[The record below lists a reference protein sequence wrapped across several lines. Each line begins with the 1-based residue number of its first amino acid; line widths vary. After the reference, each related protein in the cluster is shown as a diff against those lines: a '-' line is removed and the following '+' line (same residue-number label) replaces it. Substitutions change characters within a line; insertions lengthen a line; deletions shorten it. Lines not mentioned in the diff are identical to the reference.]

1 MAMTWYPGHMKT
13 ARRQMAEA
21 MPKIDA
27 VIEVVDARLPVSSG
41 NPILA
46 QMRQRKPCLMV
57 LNKADLADPLVTKR
71 WIAHFEHQGK
81 EVRALALNATRAKEV
96 TLLPKL
102 CRSLVPHRG
111 IPGKPLRVMVVGIP
125 NVGKSTLINTLA
137 GRRIAKVGNQPAITR
152 SAQQVDL
159 RNGLLLFDTPGILWP
174 DPGDELA
181 ALRLAASG
189 AIGNAAMDYHE
200 VGRFAAAYLLRHYPD
215 LLCGRYNLSFLPA
228 DGEEVLTELG
238 RRRGCLE
245 KGGEVDYYRAAEIF
259 LRELQSGKIGR
270 ISFEAP
276 DEIRLAGEKDS

>member
-1 MAMTWYPGHMKT
+1 MAITWYPGHMKT

-46 QMRQRKPCLMV
+46 HLRQRKPCLMV

-71 WIAHFEHQGK
+71 WISHFEQQGK

-96 TLLPKL
+96 ARLPKL
-102 CRSLVPHRG
+102 CRSLVPNRG
-111 IPGKPLRVMVVGIP
+111 VPGKPLRVMVIGIP

-174 DPGDELA
+174 DPGDEQA

-189 AIGNAAMDYHE
+189 AMDYHE
-200 VGRFAAAYLLRHYPD
+200 VGRFAADYLLRQYPD
-215 LLCGRYNLSFLPA
+215 LLCRRYNLPGLPE
-228 DGEEVLTELG
+228 DGEQVLIELG

-245 KGGEVDYYRAAEIF
+245 KGGDVDYYRAAEIL
-259 LRELQSGKIGR
+259 LRELQGGRLGR
-270 ISFEAP
+270 ISFETP
-276 DEIRLAGEKDS
+276 DVVVEKDS